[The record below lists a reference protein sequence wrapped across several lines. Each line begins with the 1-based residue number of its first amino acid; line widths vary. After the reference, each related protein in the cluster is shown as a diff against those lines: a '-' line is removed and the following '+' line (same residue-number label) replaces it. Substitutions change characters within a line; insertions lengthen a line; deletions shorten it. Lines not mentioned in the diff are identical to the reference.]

1 MSTNSHY
8 LYSNLVG
15 STVVPNAP
23 VKVLNQKDVPYAKS
37 AQAFDNGLLNP
48 SQDDK
53 TLLGRGYYTIAT
65 AYGTDP
71 VNIYKTRGCAM

>member
-1 MSTNSHY
+1 MSTHDHN
-8 LYSNLVG
+8 LYSSLVG

-23 VKVLNQKDVPYAKS
+23 VKVLNPNDAPYLKTIR
-37 AQAFDNGLLNP
+37 AFDGGLLNP

-65 AYGTDP
+65 AYGTEP
-71 VNIYKTRGCAM
+71 NKLYTTRGCAM